1 MAMKKQFTLLFWLLA
16 TQLQLL
22 SQSNFGDYTIPV
34 SGSLYFEDFLGT
46 NPTGWTLGTFENCR
60 TYSIGNGYFEVQS
73 VCNSNAG
80 YNINNPNAID
90 QNRDFEIETNILF
103 VAGEDNNG
111 NGVWWGKD
119 LNDWKGF
126 AFLFTANG
134 SFKVSRYNS
143 VWSDLREWTISDLI
157 RKNAYNKLTVRKIST
172 MYYFFINE
180 GLVFSCPFQPFYGQA
195 LNLHCNQNSTIRVDY
210 LRVSYLERKQAVQAD
225 YMSPAI
231 SLYEPAVNEGG
242 RIVTDQEQLVVR
254 GFADD
259 ASGIS
264 DVSINGFGGSVDA
277 RGYFEQHVNLVL
289 GDNTITIRAR
299 DTKYNTATKTFYV
312 ERRSASALMGFNNP
326 GNEKRLALVIGNAN
340 YSGGQTLQN
349 PANDASLMATT
360 LQNLGFEVIKRINAN
375 KQGME
380 TAIREFTKKLPNYT
394 VCLFY
399 YAGHGVQVD
408 GMNYL
413 IPTDATLQ
421 DKTDCKFEAISVN
434 FVVEEF
440 ESFPNNVNIVI
451 LDACRNNPF
460 RSWARGGERGFKA
473 IAPTSGTIISFATS
487 EGSLASDGDGI
498 QGLFTEQL
506 VKQMQVPQPIE
517 SVFKKTRVEVEKMS
531 NGAQSP
537 QEWSKLKGDFYF
549 RR

>member
-1 MAMKKQFTLLFWLLA
+1 MKKQFTLLFWLLA

-46 NPTGWTLGTFENCR
+46 NPAGWTLGTFENCR

-254 GFADD
+254 GIADD

-277 RGYFEQHVNLVL
+277 RGYFEQHVNLVM

-312 ERRSASALMGFNNP
+312 ERRSASALMGFSNP

>member
-1 MAMKKQFTLLFWLLA
+1 MKKQFTLLFWLLA